1 MTENE
6 LSSIVIKEAIDIQ
19 KVLGPGLLEKVYVEC
34 LYYRLTKG
42 GLRVIKEQ
50 PIPVLF
56 EEIRMECGYRADLI
70 VEEKLIIEAKCIE
83 AFADIHIARTLTYL
97 RFANCKLGLLINFNV
112 VLLKN
117 GIRRVVHNL

>member
-1 MTENE
+1 
-6 LSSIVIKEAIDIQ
+6 
-19 KVLGPGLLEKVYVEC
+19 LEKVYVEC
-34 LYYRLTKG
+34 LFYRLAKR

-50 PIPVLF
+50 PIPVVF
-56 EEIRMECGYRADLI
+56 EEVRMDCGYRPDLI

-83 AFADIHIARTLTYL
+83 AFADIHIAQILTYL